1 MVAASR
7 AAAGMG
13 YTGFEAHIFY
23 MKVFFNRAESH
34 LERLWILEEWY
45 SDLRAKLPL
54 QYEKTPADYIRD
66 ILPRMEKLD
75 LLVDGAWEDYRAY
88 FEQDTFDPGELAF
101 VRELKTILRELDEI
115 TAISKII
122 DKQKMSDD
130 MDMIG

>member
-54 QYEKTPADYIRD
+54 LYEKTPNEYSRD
-66 ILPRMEKLD
+66 ILPRMLKLD
-75 LLVDGAWEDYRAY
+75 TLVDSAWEDYRAY
-88 FEQDTFDPGELAF
+88 FEQDTFDNNELVF

-122 DKQKMSDD
+122 DKQKLSDD
-130 MDMIG
+130 MDVIG

>member
-54 QYEKTPADYIRD
+54 LYEKTPEDYTRD
-66 ILPRMEKLD
+66 ILPKMEKLD
-75 LLVDGAWEDYRAY
+75 ILVDTAWEDYRAY

-122 DKQKMSDD
+122 DKQKISDD
-130 MDMIG
+130 MDVIG

>member
-23 MKVFFNRAESH
+23 MKVFFNRAETH

-54 QYEKTPADYIRD
+54 LYEKTPEDYSRN
-66 ILPRMEKLD
+66 ILPKMEKLD
-75 LLVDGAWEDYRAY
+75 ILVDTAWEDYRAY

-130 MDMIG
+130 MDVIG

>member
-54 QYEKTPADYIRD
+54 LYEKTPDDYTRN
-66 ILPRMEKLD
+66 ILPKMEKLD
-75 LLVDGAWEDYRAY
+75 LLVDTAWEDYRAY

-122 DKQKMSDD
+122 DKQKISDD
-130 MDMIG
+130 MDVIG

>member
-23 MKVFFNRAESH
+23 MKVFFNRAETH

-54 QYEKTPADYIRD
+54 LYEKTPDDYTRD

-75 LLVDGAWEDYRAY
+75 ILVDTAWEDYRAY

-130 MDMIG
+130 MDVIG

>member
-54 QYEKTPADYIRD
+54 FYEKTPDDYTRD

-75 LLVDGAWEDYRAY
+75 LLVDTAWEDYRAY

>member
-54 QYEKTPADYIRD
+54 LYEKTPEDYTRD
-66 ILPRMEKLD
+66 ILPKMEKLD
-75 LLVDGAWEDYRAY
+75 LLVDTAWEDYRAY

-130 MDMIG
+130 MDVIG

>member
-45 SDLRAKLPL
+45 SDLRAKLPML
-54 QYEKTPADYIRD
+54 YEKTPEDYAQN
-66 ILPRMEKLD
+66 ILPKMEKLD
-75 LLVDGAWEDYRAY
+75 DLVDAAWEHYRAY
-88 FEQDTFDPGELAF
+88 FEQDTFDPGELTF

-122 DKQKMSDD
+122 DKQKMSED
-130 MDMIG
+130 MDVIG

>member
-54 QYEKTPADYIRD
+54 LYEKTPNEYSRD
-66 ILPRMEKLD
+66 ILPRMLKLD
-75 LLVDGAWEDYRAY
+75 NLVDNAWEDYRAY
-88 FEQDTFDPGELAF
+88 FEQDTFDNNELVF

-122 DKQKMSDD
+122 DKQKLSDD
-130 MDMIG
+130 MDVIG

>member
-54 QYEKTPADYIRD
+54 LYEKTPDDYTRD
-66 ILPRMEKLD
+66 ILPKMEKLD
-75 LLVDGAWEDYRAY
+75 LLVDTAWEDYRAY

-130 MDMIG
+130 MDVIG